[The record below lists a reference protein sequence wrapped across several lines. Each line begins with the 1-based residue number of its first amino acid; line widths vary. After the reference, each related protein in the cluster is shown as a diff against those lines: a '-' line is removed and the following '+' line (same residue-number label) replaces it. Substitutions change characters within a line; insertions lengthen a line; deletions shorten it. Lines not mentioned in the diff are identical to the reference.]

1 MTVVVGN
8 GVDVTNDVRLIGNG
22 MIEVEVD
29 IIEVRMLDRVVE
41 VSGMM
46 VGNVTVPSLFQNV
59 HI

>member
-46 VGNVTVPSLFQNV
+46 VGDVTVPSLFQNV